1 MAVIDL
7 KSMGSH
13 LLISAPY
20 CLPEAVCKTP
30 NANPFLYR
38 PKHFCQWLFDCSKPT
53 PLISTYS
60 PKVFHIWKYYNTWKH
75 LLGSSLVF
83 SCRNQTVFIRSLRKI
98 SSRNSPY
105 SKTEK
110 RVVYIFCTYYKP
122 QFQSTV
128 SLSRKGG

>member
-7 KSMGSH
+7 KSTGGH

-20 CLPEAVCKTP
+20 CLPEAVCETP

-38 PKHFCQWLFDCSKPT
+38 PKHFFQWLFHCSKPT
-53 PLISTYS
+53 PLVSTYS
-60 PKVFHIWKYYNTWKH
+60 PKVFHMWKYYSTWKH

-83 SCRNQTVFIRSLRKI
+83 SSRNQRVFKGSLRKI
-98 SSRNSPY
+98 SSQNSPY

-110 RVVYIFCTYYKP
+110 RVVSISHTYYKP
-122 QFQSTV
+122 QSKSTMR
-128 SLSRKGG
+128 LYWKGG